1 MSEIKPDLA
10 NLEVAQ
16 MPPEKAIE
24 ELSDIAVRILIGA
37 EVYEGHHFN
46 PKLMRI
52 TLGGLEE
59 IVHKEDFNIAK
70 WVADKVFREHIQA
83 KNLNLMV
90 QSVPYILKMR
100 SIIHNILADYY
111 ENKDDHVRVVFL
123 RGDNM
128 GCGFWRVKLP
138 GEYLRDQENKISVQI
153 SDVAIDYDQLVK
165 YDVIVVQRV
174 FDYEQYYILSTLK
187 SVGKKIIYEVD
198 DDIFNVEPHN
208 PCANIYNRYDSQL
221 CMRHCLALADKVIVT
236 TERLA
241 KALDIEDKAII
252 YPNSLDWDKLFYVN
266 KKKEERKRH
275 RIFWSGSNTHNEDFK
290 VCMPALLRIFKERED
305 VELFILGMV
314 PPIVQ
319 HLLGEYANRVIS
331 NSGMHTEAYFQYLRF
346 SLDADIGIV
355 PLEDTVFN
363 HSKSICKGLEY
374 TLARIPIVASG
385 CPPYSDVFEH
395 GKDALLCS
403 TEEDWYES
411 INSLLEN
418 KEMREEMVKN
428 ARKKAV
434 ERFHLRKNADY
445 LCDEISQLGSSLV
458 NDRIERRSQ
467 SRIDPQAE
475 QLV

>member
-16 MPPEKAIE
+16 MPPEQAVE
-24 ELSDIAVRILIGA
+24 ELSDVAVRILIGA

-46 PKLMRI
+46 PKLMRL
-52 TLGGLEE
+52 TLGAMEQV
-59 IVHKEDFNIAK
+59 IHKEDFNIAK
-70 WVADKVFREHIQA
+70 WAADKVFREHIQT
-83 KNLNLMV
+83 KNLSLMV
-90 QSVPYILKMR
+90 QSIPYVLKMR
-100 SIIHNILADYY
+100 SIIHEILADYY
-111 ENKDDHVRVVFL
+111 ENQDDKVRVVFL

-138 GEYLRDQENKISVQI
+138 GEYLRDQENDISVQI
-153 SDVAIDYDQLVK
+153 TDVAIDYDQLVK

-174 FDYEQYYILSTLK
+174 FEYEQYYILSTLK
-187 SVGKKIIYEVD
+187 AAGKKIVYEVD
-198 DDIFNVEPHN
+198 DDVFNVASHN
-208 PCANIYNRYDSQL
+208 PCANIYNRYDAQL
-221 CMRHCLALADKVIVT
+221 CMRHCLTLADKVIVT
-236 TERLA
+236 SERLA
-241 KALDIEDKAII
+241 KALDVEDKAII

-266 KKKEERKRH
+266 KKSEKRKKH

-305 VELFILGMV
+305 VELFIIGTV

-319 HLLGEYANRVIS
+319 QLLGEYSDRIIYNP
-331 NSGMHTEAYFQYLRF
+331 GMHTEAFFQYLRF

-355 PLEDTVFN
+355 PLEDTTFN

-395 GKDALLCS
+395 GKDACLCS
-403 TEEDWYES
+403 TEEEWYES
-411 INSLLEN
+411 INSLLESE
-418 KEMREEMVKN
+418 EMREEMVKN

-434 ERFHLRKNADY
+434 EKFHLRKNADY
-445 LCDEISQLGSSLV
+445 LGNEISQLGSSLV
-458 NDRIERRSQ
+458 SDRIEQRSQ
-467 SRIDPQAE
+467 TRIDPQAE